1 MAAQRFRI
9 LALTALMMLAV
20 AACNSSVDRR
30 LVEGAVEEI
39 TESPFYTLPSPVPS
53 GQPGDI
59 IRIERL
65 SSAPDGSIGWRVLYH
80 TTDVTGADIVAS
92 GVIVAPDAPAPAS
105 GRTVV
110 GWGHPTT
117 GAAATCAPSNGI
129 DPFDLIE
136 GLRALLTAGHVVAA
150 TDFPGMGVQGP
161 NSYLIGRSEGNSVLD
176 AVRAAQNMADTGTT
190 VSNDVLL
197 WGHSQGGHAVLFA
210 AQDAPSYAPE
220 LRLRGVAEPHRPPI
234 SAPCS
239 MTTSPT
245 RRASPSALMR
255 SPPTNPF
262 TPQRFR
268 DCRWTRY

>member
-150 TDFPGMGVQGP
+150 TDFPGMGVHGP
-161 NSYLIGRSEGNSVLD
+161 QFLPDRAERGQQCAGRRPGGAE
-176 AVRAAQNMADTGTT
+176 
-190 VSNDVLL
+190 
-197 WGHSQGGHAVLFA
+197 HGGHGHDR
-210 AQDAPSYAPE
+210 Q
-220 LRLRGVAEPHRPPI
+220 
-234 SAPCS
+234 
-239 MTTSPT
+239 
-245 RRASPSALMR
+245 
-255 SPPTNPF
+255 
-262 TPQRFR
+262 Q
-268 DCRWTRY
+268 